1 MFILD
6 DIVKG
11 FYFSMGGKSNV
22 RFVANQITHAAGQEF
37 ADYILNSYLN
47 TIPSKDSIRALKH
60 QLEANILS
68 NKVSFNGA
76 RFGKMAIEIL
86 NDLLNE

>member
-11 FYFSMGGKSNV
+11 IYFSMGGKSNV
-22 RFVANQITHAAGQEF
+22 RFVANQITHAQSQEF
-37 ADYILNSYLN
+37 FNYIINNYFN
-47 TIPSKDSIRALKH
+47 TIPSKDSIRALRH
-60 QLEANILS
+60 QLQANVLS

-86 NDLLNE
+86 NDLLDE